1 MASFTAN
8 HHIMLPSC
16 ADAVR
21 LSGANSSGGRRV
33 KLRLTLPRAALVEAR
48 PQQVPPTRDV
58 AGNSNVTGR
67 TLQAGPSSR
76 DRADDMQSEAR
87 AMTRA
92 ADASV
97 YSPEFL
103 ANKYGSRPIKVNTK

>member
-1 MASFTAN
+1 VASFTAN
-8 HHIMLPSC
+8 HHIMLLSC

-33 KLRLTLPRAALVEAR
+33 KLRLTPPRAALVEAR
-48 PQQVPPTRDV
+48 PQQVPAIRDV
-58 AGNSNVTGR
+58 AGNSNVTGQ
-67 TLQAGPSSR
+67 TLQVGPSSR

-97 YSPEFL
+97 YSPDL
-103 ANKYGSRPIKVNTK
+103 LSNKYGSRPIKVNH

>member
-8 HHIMLPSC
+8 HHVMLPSC

-33 KLRLTLPRAALVEAR
+33 KLRLNLPRAAQVEAR
-48 PQQVPPTRDV
+48 PQLVPAIRDV

-67 TLQAGPSSR
+67 TLQVGPSSR

-92 ADASV
+92 VDASV
-97 YSPEFL
+97 YSPDL
-103 ANKYGSRPIKVNTK
+103 LSSKYGTRPIKVNL